1 MREYDVIFVINPT
14 FNETK
19 VEDAREFVRKTIA
32 GLGGTVVEEND
43 WGLRP
48 FPYLVKKFR
57 QGQWQYWKV
66 QLPPEAPNQ
75 LGFELRIRD
84 GIIRQMV
91 SSAVTLSKMYRRRAK
106 KLAASGA
113 GAVSQPVH

>member
-1 MREYDVIFVINPT
+1 MREYDVIFIVNPT
-14 FNETK
+14 FNDSK
-19 VEDAREFVRKTIA
+19 VEDAREFVRRTVTN
-32 GLGGTVVEEND
+32 LGGQVSEENN

-66 QLPPEAPNQ
+66 ILPPEAPNQ
-75 LGFELRIRD
+75 LSFELRIRD

-91 SSAVTLSKMYRRRAK
+91 SSAVTPSKMFRRRAQ

-113 GAVSQPVH
+113 TASS